1 MERAEELPRHRLI
14 TRKAW
19 RRRSSTRR
27 LLRPYE
33 ASLEGDPRVPPR
45 GRWLPEAAREGAAA
59 AGVRRGRGDGHARGW
74 EVWGRGRL
82 ADGGGGGDH
91 GDETRTGFGRL
102 GIGILNW
109 GFFVR
114 LGGVLNFFFSFGC
127 SNIFF

>member
-14 TRKAW
+14 TREAW

-27 LLRPYE
+27 LLRPDE

-59 AGVRRGRGDGHARGW
+59 AGIRRGRRDGHAGGW
-74 EVWGRGRL
+74 EVWRRGRL

-91 GDETRTGFGRL
+91 GDETAEGL
-102 GIGILNW
+102 AVW
-109 GFFVR
+109 GLEF
-114 LGGVLNFFFSFGC
+114 
-127 SNIFF
+127 